1 MRPAIRSTFDIV
13 AWFEER
19 SSQGEKALNSPTL
32 MKLLY
37 LCQAVY
43 ASEHN
48 MAKLMPATFLATD
61 AGPIE
66 PDLFIAM
73 EHGVSLD
80 DPVSPADH
88 VEEVLLAVWQSYAD
102 SSPEELEQVISED
115 TAIKSAKKKGRN
127 SEILIDDMAGA
138 YPGGVSAFKGQS
150 LVSKFPDGSHYDVK
164 HSNLDAVPAENQEV
178 RFTADGRSVT
188 KWAPKKRISS
198 KDLKNTSKPH

>member
-13 AWFEER
+13 AWFEEQGSQ
-19 SSQGEKALNSPTL
+19 SSVPLNSPTL

-37 LCQAVY
+37 LSQAVY
-43 ASEHN
+43 AAEHN
-48 MAKLMPATFLATD
+48 SAKLMPATFLATD

-66 PDLFIAM
+66 PDLFIGM

-88 VEEVLLAVWQSYAD
+88 VEAVLTAVWQSFT
-102 SSPEELEQVISED
+102 ENSENID
-115 TAIKSAKKKGRN
+115 QAITLDQAIAEAKKKGRN
-127 SEILIDDMAGA
+127 SEIQIDDMSAS
-138 YPGGVSAFKGQS
+138 YPGGLSGFKDKGQ
-150 LVSKFPDGSHYDVK
+150 VNTFPDGSHFDAK
-164 HSNLDAVPAENQEV
+164 HSNLDAVPSENQEV

-198 KDLKNTSKPH
+198 KTLKGSQKIH

>member
-13 AWFEER
+13 AWLIER
-19 SSQGEKALNSPTL
+19 ASQEGNTLNSPTL

-37 LCQAVY
+37 WCQAVY

-48 MAKLMPATFLATD
+48 MAKLMPATFLATE

-73 EHGVSLD
+73 EQGVSLE

-88 VEEVLLAVWQSYAD
+88 VEEVLLAVWQAHGE
-102 SSPEELEQVISED
+102 SSLEELENVINED
-115 TAIKSAKKKGRN
+115 TAIKNAKKKGRN
-127 SEILIDDMAGA
+127 SEIQIDEMVDA
-138 YPGGVSAFKGQS
+138 YPGGVSTFKGTS
-150 LVSKFPDGSHYDVK
+150 LISKFPDGSHYDVK
-164 HSNLDAVPAENQEV
+164 HSNLDAVPAESQEV

-188 KWAPKKRISS
+188 KWVPKKRIST
-198 KDLKNTSKPH
+198 KNIKSPSKPH

>member
-13 AWFEER
+13 AWLEER
-19 SSQGEKALNSPTL
+19 GAQSSVPLNSPTL

-37 LCQAVY
+37 LSQAIY

-80 DPVSPADH
+80 DPVSPSDH
-88 VEEVLLAVWQSYAD
+88 VEEVLLAIWQCHVEKSA
-102 SSPEELEQVISED
+102 EEFEKITHSD
-115 TAIKSAKKKGRN
+115 TAIAKAKEKGRN
-127 SEILIDDMAGA
+127 SEILVKDMAEA
-138 YPGGVSAFKGQS
+138 YSGGISAFLGQG
-150 LVSKFPDGSHYDVK
+150 LANKFPDGTTYDVK
-164 HSNLDAVPAENQEV
+164 HSNLDAVPSENQEV

-188 KWAPKKRISS
+188 KWVPKRRIKS
-198 KDLKNTSKPH
+198 KDLKPTTKLH